1 MSDYDNDKDDDD
13 DDDDDDDN
21 AGVQSGKKVEVEICF
36 NLT

>member
-1 MSDYDNDKDDDD
+1 MYDYDNDKDDD

-21 AGVQSGKKVEVEICF
+21 AGVQSGKKVEVDICF

>member
-1 MSDYDNDKDDDD
+1 MYDYDNDKDDD

-21 AGVQSGKKVEVEICF
+21 AGVQSGKNEEVEICF

>member
-1 MSDYDNDKDDDD
+1 MYDYDNDK
-13 DDDDDDDN
+13 DDDDDDN